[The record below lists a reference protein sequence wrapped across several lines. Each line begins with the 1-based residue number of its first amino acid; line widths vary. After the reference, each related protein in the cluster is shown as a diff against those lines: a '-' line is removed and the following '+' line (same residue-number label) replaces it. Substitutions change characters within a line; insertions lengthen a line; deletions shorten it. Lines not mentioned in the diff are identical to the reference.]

1 MNKRFIIVLLAF
13 VFVSMANAKADIP
26 KVWEVNGVYTLV
38 EVESPSGYGLI
49 KSITIGNEYAYN
61 LSLIHI

>member
-38 EVESPSGYGLI
+38 EVDSPSGYGLI
-49 KSITIGNEYAYN
+49 K
-61 LSLIHI
+61 